1 MKQSTREAWL
11 ESAVRELAPLFAKI
25 GHRIPACRL
34 SCGFASTGVKSGHI
48 GQCWSTR
55 SSEDGVNQ
63 IFVSPALSAAVTVL
77 DTLVHELVHAV
88 DDCEHKHGKEF
99 KKIAIGI
106 GLEGPM
112 RSAGAG
118 PALMDKLKLLALK
131 LGPYPHAKLSVPK
144 KSAARAARPR
154 AKCLKCG
161 FTVPMLKKFLHYGPP
176 ICPQDKIEMQA
187 LGDWDTY

>member
-11 ESAVRELAPLFAKI
+11 ESAVRELAPLFDKI
-25 GHRIPACRL
+25 GHRIPVCRV

-63 IFVSPALSAAVTVL
+63 IFISPSLSAAVTVL

-144 KSAARAARPR
+144 KSAARDR
-154 AKCLKCG
+154 KS
-161 FTVPMLKKFLHYGPP
+161 VV
-176 ICPQDKIEMQA
+176 
-187 LGDWDTY
+187 

>member
-11 ESAVRELAPLFAKI
+11 ESAVLELAPLFAKI
-25 GHRIPACRL
+25 GHRIPACRV

-63 IFVSPALSAAVTVL
+63 IFISPSLSAAVTVL

-106 GLEGPM
+106 GL
-112 RSAGAG
+112 
-118 PALMDKLKLLALK
+118 
-131 LGPYPHAKLSVPK
+131 
-144 KSAARAARPR
+144 
-154 AKCLKCG
+154 
-161 FTVPMLKKFLHYGPP
+161 
-176 ICPQDKIEMQA
+176 
-187 LGDWDTY
+187 